1 MIVDCKRIDVLLD
14 LLREALPKGSVFDHH
29 INAIDLAVKTYN
41 LTTEDYM
48 NVPDAAI
55 RLWNRGCRI
64 DAIKSI
70 RPMFPH
76 LGLISIKRLL
86 ETHPTTR

>member
-1 MIVDCKRIDVLLD
+1 MTIDYKRIDVLLD

-29 INAIDLAVKTYN
+29 INAIDLAV
-41 LTTEDYM
+41 EDYM

-55 RLWNRGCRI
+55 ILWNRGYRI
-64 DAIKSI
+64 DAIKRI

-76 LGLISIKRLL
+76 LDLISIKWLL